1 MTGKEVRRYI
11 SAEKFT
17 EKTLECASSH
27 KGSHV
32 TSVGTQY
39 KSGELFHVGFIE
51 NEAGAT
57 SRVEIPY
64 FIAES

>member
-1 MTGKEVRRYI
+1 MTGEKVRRYI

-17 EKTLECASSH
+17 EKTLEYARSH
-27 KGSHV
+27 KGSPV
-32 TSVGTQY
+32 TPVGTRY